1 MTIANEITRINN
13 NISAA
18 YVAAEYKGAT
28 LPATQNSA
36 NLADTIYTI
45 SEKLKYGL
53 SIDNFI
59 GDINLSGKLLIPEQP
74 QLLSFSNVKN
84 LADYALYY
92 KFANYNDIITV
103 NFPNL
108 TDVGGKMALTG
119 AFKSQDSE
127 GSIAM
132 LSFPE
137 LKNITGREAL
147 NECFYGQISLKT
159 VSFPELLKIN
169 NSYGMANCFNF
180 CSNLR
185 SITFP
190 KLNDISNY
198 YVFYMAFGYTALTS
212 LSFPALKTT
221 SFGNTNTQF
230 HNMLQGVSGCTIH
243 FPSNL
248 QSVIG
253 NWSDVTNGFGG
264 TNTTVLF
271 DLPATS

>member
-59 GDINLSGKLLIPEQP
+59 GDINSSGKLLIPEQP
-74 QLLSFSNVKN
+74 QLLSFPNVKN

-92 KFANYNDIITV
+92 KFANYNDITLV
-103 NFPNL
+103 NFDSL
-108 TDVGGKMALTG
+108 TDIDGKMALLGT
-119 AFKSQDSE
+119 FRSQDKI
-127 GSIAM
+127 GSIIT
-132 LSFPE
+132 LTFPE

-147 NECFYGQISLKT
+147 NGCFYGQSSLQSIT
-159 VSFPELLKIN
+159 FSELKQII
-169 NSYGMANCFNF
+169 GMYAL
-180 CSNLR
+180 SNTFAYTGLT
-185 SITFP
+185 SATFP
-190 KLNDISNY
+190 KLIDISGDHVLNS
-198 YVFYMAFGYTALTS
+198 AFSYS
-212 LSFPALKTT
+212 NLSNLEFNSLKTT
-221 SFGNTNTQF
+221 SFGTYTNQF
-230 HNMLQGVSGCTIH
+230 SNMLQGVTGCTVH

-253 NWSDVTNGFGG
+253 SWSDVVNGFGG